1 MEEGLSN
8 FEFKL
13 RSHIKNTLTV
23 IIQWDENFHISE
35 FNPAAEKIFGYTEEE
50 VKGRT
55 AGFLMTETSAVHY
68 SDIQKTIAEKKESI
82 YTIIENSRKNGKI
95 VICGWTNTPIVS
107 DDGRLLSTVSL
118 CKDITSAIEDRE
130 ALAASVNEKETL
142 IRELY
147 HRTKNN
153 MQIISSFIQIQSR
166 KIGDE
171 KVAAFAKNIVSK
183 IQTMSLVHEKL
194 YQSKNLSKINLKEY
208 IEELISL
215 IANYNS
221 AANNNISVVFEIADT
236 ELSIDSA
243 IPLGLVINEIIT
255 NSFKHAF
262 LPGEKGRITVSLK
275 KEKDGAL
282 ILIISD
288 DGKGLSEGFDVRET
302 ASLGMTTIFS
312 IIEKQMQ
319 GSVDIISE
327 NGLTYILSFRNKKA
341 EKN

>member
-1 MEEGLSN
+1 M
-8 FEFKL
+8 
-13 RSHIKNTLTV
+13 
-23 IIQWDENFHISE
+23 
-35 FNPAAEKIFGYTEEE
+35 
-50 VKGRT
+50 
-55 AGFLMTETSAVHY
+55 
-68 SDIQKTIAEKKESI
+68 
-82 YTIIENSRKNGKI
+82 
-95 VICGWTNTPIVS
+95 
-107 DDGRLLSTVSL
+107 
-118 CKDITSAIEDRE
+118 
-130 ALAASVNEKETL
+130 
-142 IRELY
+142 
-147 HRTKNN
+147 
-153 MQIISSFIQIQSR
+153 QSR

-171 KVAAFAKNIVSK
+171 KVSAFAKNIVSK

-275 KEKDGAL
+275 KEKDGSL

-288 DGKGLSEGFDVRET
+288 DGKGLSKDFDVRET

-327 NGLTYILSFRNKKA
+327 NGLTYILSFKNKKA
-341 EKN
+341 EK